1 MKQFI
6 QPKREKTVFSIGGR
20 GHFENPIS
28 DVMAFYLDPSEEHNF
43 GTLFISSFLTV
54 LGKNL
59 EIIEESPIEKI
70 EREAV
75 TLSGNRID
83 IVAASENWVL
93 VIENKIY
100 HSLLN
105 PLDDYELYVKAK
117 YPNRDHI
124 LVVLSLNGLSG
135 IPDNWNNILYQE
147 LIEEIKKQAGPFMF
161 TSSNAKWSFFL
172 RDFILNL
179 EELIGE
185 QKVDKQL
192 MDFAQKNYSRMLEL
206 LEIKEQYIDSLRR
219 MFSSVLLETT
229 GSAVLDKVHNWS
241 KRTAIR
247 FYCPDKWGE
256 KTNLVLVVLPQGDF
270 KIYYYVYGIEEQHHE
285 AENKRLIRN
294 DYNHWKENKGT
305 ILCYKSEKRF
315 DMEGAKEEFTF
326 AAQHLNHYF
335 SS

>member
-83 IVAASENWVL
+83 IVAASENWIL

-161 TSSNAKWSFFL
+161 TSSNANGPFF
-172 RDFILNL
+172 
-179 EELIGE
+179 
-185 QKVDKQL
+185 
-192 MDFAQKNYSRMLEL
+192 
-206 LEIKEQYIDSLRR
+206 
-219 MFSSVLLETT
+219 
-229 GSAVLDKVHNWS
+229 
-241 KRTAIR
+241 
-247 FYCPDKWGE
+247 
-256 KTNLVLVVLPQGDF
+256 
-270 KIYYYVYGIEEQHHE
+270 
-285 AENKRLIRN
+285 
-294 DYNHWKENKGT
+294 
-305 ILCYKSEKRF
+305 
-315 DMEGAKEEFTF
+315 
-326 AAQHLNHYF
+326 
-335 SS
+335 